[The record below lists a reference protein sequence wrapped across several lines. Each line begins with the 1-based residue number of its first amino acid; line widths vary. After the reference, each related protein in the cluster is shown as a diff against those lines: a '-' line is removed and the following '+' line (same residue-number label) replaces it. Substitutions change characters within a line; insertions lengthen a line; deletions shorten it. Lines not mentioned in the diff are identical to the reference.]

1 MCKDGDMAPAYDA
14 MNTGLLL
21 YIPYRYLEERVLDAL
36 TEQGFPITASQA
48 RVFQRIGPRGSRLV
62 DLAAATSLTKQ
73 SVGFL
78 VDQLEAAG
86 YVTREPD
93 VRDARARLVT
103 ITDAG
108 RTLVEAGAR
117 VGAEVEREWADALG
131 DEDFAHLRR
140 TLARLSEHTDRH
152 PDAPDPPHAGG
163 HLSATPR

>member
-1 MCKDGDMAPAYDA
+1 MCKDGPVPPAYDS

-21 YIPYRYLEERVLDAL
+21 YLPYRHLEERVLEAL
-36 TEQGFPITASQA
+36 TEQGYPITASQA
-48 RVFQRIGPRGSRLV
+48 RVFQRIGPHGSRLV

-73 SVGFL
+73 SIGFL

-103 ITDAG
+103 ITDIG
-108 RTLVEAGAR
+108 RRLVKVGAR
-117 VGAEVEREWADALG
+117 VGVEVEREWADLLG
-131 DEDFAHLRR
+131 ADEVAHLRR

-152 PDAPDPPHAGG
+152 PEPA
-163 HLSATPR
+163 